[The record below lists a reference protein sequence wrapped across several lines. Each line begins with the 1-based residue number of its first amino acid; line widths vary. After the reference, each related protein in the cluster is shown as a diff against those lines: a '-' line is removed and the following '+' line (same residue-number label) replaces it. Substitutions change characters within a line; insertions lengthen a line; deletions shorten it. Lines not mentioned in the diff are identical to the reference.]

1 VYVRVSAISIIVGV
15 LLVIF
20 RRVSPNRKQEWLG
33 VGAYGTKDSG
43 PLTSREH
50 FSRNVPSEGE
60 GVAMQRRIFSFQTLE
75 DQQAAAASGAA
86 DTDTDNEGPTGGAIS
101 GGEEGRGAGGASSTS
116 AATAGGGGGGKVARQ
131 GEEAALGTHI
141 GLIALSVFVGYL
153 LNLSLKFVELNRE
166 FLRNHHLIS
175 GIRLFKICMLAA
187 VCCVLL
193 ARRVTTI
200 RFKSDWFHR
209 LAGFSL
215 DLMATAAISS
225 IRFDYYKKVKPTRG
239 PQIHQGCSK
248 GHQGMGSD

>member
-1 VYVRVSAISIIVGV
+1 
-15 LLVIF
+15 
-20 RRVSPNRKQEWLG
+20 
-33 VGAYGTKDSG
+33 
-43 PLTSREH
+43 
-50 FSRNVPSEGE
+50 
-60 GVAMQRRIFSFQTLE
+60 
-75 DQQAAAASGAA
+75 
-86 DTDTDNEGPTGGAIS
+86 
-101 GGEEGRGAGGASSTS
+101 
-116 AATAGGGGGGKVARQ
+116 VARQ

-225 IRFDYYKKVKPTRG
+225 IRFDYYKKVKGLSLIKAAPNEISRG
-239 PQIHQGCSK
+239 VLL
-248 GHQGMGSD
+248 GMGNPTTPRRNPLKLRTTLGPPYRCRTWSWWC